1 MAEKGEKL
9 TPMMRQYMEIKEKHQ
24 DMVLFFRLGD
34 FYEMFGDDAI
44 EVSKL
49 LNLTLTKRVT
59 MPMCGIP
66 YHAVRNY
73 LRRLLDAGKKVAIC
87 EQLSLPDKAGEI
99 AEREVT
105 EIFTP
110 ATVVDDDYLDS
121 LSSSFVLAVNEDR
134 KGLYL
139 AWSDV
144 SAGSF
149 YVRTLPPEKDLSGLE
164 SVLSSVSPK
173 EIAVSDDLYFMEK
186 RLRSILDN
194 SGAMVTKLPSWY
206 FSLRE
211 GRKETEA
218 QFPPSALESFGIG
231 SDDMVLTASGALLR
245 YIRDNMKADLPQL
258 RGIERIGDGSFLSL
272 NAAAVRNLELIAPL
286 NGGRDGSL
294 FHAINRTRTASG
306 ARFMKDQI
314 LHPLCDRAAIEERL
328 GWVGRFVDD
337 GKELSRVRN
346 ILSSASDL
354 ERLSTKASMRRT
366 TPRDLISIA
375 DTIAS
380 FFELVSEREEY
391 LALAPSF
398 EDSFSELISFSDEV
412 TRAIN
417 RECTNL
423 NNPGTIIL
431 DGYDQDLDRER
442 ALMSSGTAVLD
453 DYVSRIREETG
464 IQTMRTGENR
474 IIGAFIEVSKGQLDK
489 VPDYFIRRQTLVGG
503 ERFTTP
509 ELEEIKGRI
518 SSAESNASSLE
529 REIFQRFSDRAFSIY
544 DEISRMGR
552 ILSLLD
558 YYSSLAFLARE
569 CGYTRPELIDDG
581 DIVIED
587 GRHPV
592 VESFTGR
599 AEYVSNSFSSEPSR
613 FSLITGPN
621 MAGKS
626 TYLRQIAIITL
637 MAHMGSFVPASRA
650 VIPLTD
656 KIFCRVGAS
665 DNLSR
670 GESTFLVE
678 MSETAMI
685 LRSATRRSLVIMDE
699 IGRGTSTEDGMSI
712 AFAVMEYMK
721 KLGAITLFATHYHE
735 LTMLDTSGIQL
746 LHMAVREERSTITF
760 LRKAEPGVSASSYG
774 IHVAKLAGLPKEVVR
789 DAAQFQ
795 RRHFADYSFDTS
807 QGDLFIDNEPVR
819 EPGTEEEV
827 IDDIMAF
834 DTDSSTPLEALMFIN
849 GLKGK
854 LERRPVDT
862 DRHI

>member
-1 MAEKGEKL
+1 
-9 TPMMRQYMEIKEKHQ
+9 
-24 DMVLFFRLGD
+24 
-34 FYEMFGDDAI
+34 
-44 EVSKL
+44 
-49 LNLTLTKRVT
+49 
-59 MPMCGIP
+59 
-66 YHAVRNY
+66 
-73 LRRLLDAGKKVAIC
+73 
-87 EQLSLPDKAGEI
+87 
-99 AEREVT
+99 
-105 EIFTP
+105 
-110 ATVVDDDYLDS
+110 
-121 LSSSFVLAVNEDR
+121 
-134 KGLYL
+134 
-139 AWSDV
+139 
-144 SAGSF
+144 
-149 YVRTLPPEKDLSGLE
+149 
-164 SVLSSVSPK
+164 
-173 EIAVSDDLYFMEK
+173 
-186 RLRSILDN
+186 
-194 SGAMVTKLPSWY
+194 
-206 FSLRE
+206 
-211 GRKETEA
+211 
-218 QFPPSALESFGIG
+218 
-231 SDDMVLTASGALLR
+231 
-245 YIRDNMKADLPQL
+245 
-258 RGIERIGDGSFLSL
+258 
-272 NAAAVRNLELIAPL
+272 
-286 NGGRDGSL
+286 
-294 FHAINRTRTASG
+294 
-306 ARFMKDQI
+306 
-314 LHPLCDRAAIEERL
+314 
-328 GWVGRFVDD
+328 
-337 GKELSRVRN
+337 
-346 ILSSASDL
+346 
-354 ERLSTKASMRRT
+354 
-366 TPRDLISIA
+366 
-375 DTIAS
+375 
-380 FFELVSEREEY
+380 
-391 LALAPSF
+391 
-398 EDSFSELISFSDEV
+398 
-412 TRAIN
+412 
-417 RECTNL
+417 
-423 NNPGTIIL
+423 
-431 DGYDQDLDRER
+431 
-442 ALMSSGTAVLD
+442 
-453 DYVSRIREETG
+453 
-464 IQTMRTGENR
+464 
-474 IIGAFIEVSKGQLDK
+474 
-489 VPDYFIRRQTLVGG
+489 
-503 ERFTTP
+503 
-509 ELEEIKGRI
+509 
-518 SSAESNASSLE
+518 
-529 REIFQRFSDRAFSIY
+529 
-544 DEISRMGR
+544 MGR
-552 ILSLLD
+552 ILSILD

>member
-1 MAEKGEKL
+1 MKEDKAKL
-9 TPMMRQYMEIKEKHQ
+9 TPMMRQYMAIKEKHQ

-44 EVSKL
+44 EVSHL

-66 YHAVRNY
+66 YHAVKNY

-87 EQLSLPDKAGEI
+87 EQLSLPEKAGEI

-105 EIFTP
+105 EIYTP

-134 KGLYL
+134 KGVYI
-139 AWSDV
+139 AWSDL

-164 SVLSSVSPK
+164 SVISSVSPK
-173 EIAVSDDLYFMEK
+173 EIAVSDDLYFTEK
-186 RLRSILDN
+186 RLRFILDN
-194 SGAMVTKLPSWY
+194 SGAMVSKLPSWY
-206 FSLRE
+206 FSQKE

-218 QFPPSALESFGIG
+218 QFPPSSLKAVGI
-231 SDDMVLTASGALLR
+231 SDDDMILSSSGALLR
-245 YIRDNMKADLPQL
+245 YIRDNIKGDTPQL
-258 RGIERIGDGSFLSL
+258 RVIEKIGEESFLSL

-286 NGGRDGSL
+286 SGGRDGSL

-314 LHPLCDRAAIEERL
+314 LHPLSERKAIEERL
-328 GWVGRFVDD
+328 EWVERFHSDGR
-337 GKELSRVRN
+337 ELERVRS
-346 ILSSASDL
+346 ILSASSDL
-354 ERLSTKASMRRT
+354 ERLSSKASMKRL
-366 TPRDLISIA
+366 TPRDLVSIG

-380 FFELVSEREEY
+380 FFELVSERREY
-391 LALAPSF
+391 LSLAPSF
-398 EDSFSELISFSDEV
+398 DSSFSDLIDFSGDV
-412 TRAIN
+412 LKAVS
-417 RECTNL
+417 RECTNI
-423 NNPGTIIL
+423 NNAGTIIL
-431 DGYDQDLDRER
+431 SGYSSELDNER
-442 ALMSSGTAVLD
+442 NLMESGSAVLE
-453 DYVSRIREETG
+453 DYISRIREETG
-464 IQTMRTGENR
+464 IQTIRSGENR
-474 IIGAFIEVSKGQLDK
+474 IIGAYIEVSKGQVDK
-489 VPDYFIRRQTLVGG
+489 VPDYFVRRQTLVGG

-518 SSAESNASSLE
+518 GAAEANAASIE
-529 REIFQRFSDRAFSIY
+529 REIFTRFVERAY
-544 DEISRMGR
+544 GLYPEISGMGR

-558 YYSSLAFLARE
+558 YYSSLAFLAKE
-569 CGYTRPELIDDG
+569 CGYSRPEIIDEG
-581 DIVIED
+581 EIEITD

-599 AEYVSNSFSSEPSR
+599 SEYVSNSFSSVPSR
-613 FSLITGPN
+613 FTLLTGPN

-626 TYLRQIAIITL
+626 TYLREIAIIVL
-637 MAHMGSFVPASRA
+637 MAHMGSFVPASKA

-721 KLGAITLFATHYHE
+721 KLGAVTLFATHYHE

-746 LHMAVREERSTITF
+746 LHMAVREERSTIVF
-760 LRKAEPGVSASSYG
+760 LRKAEPGISASSYG
-774 IHVAKLAGLPKEVVR
+774 IHVAKLAGLPKDVIK
-789 DAAQFQ
+789 DAASFQ

-807 QGDLFIDNEPVR
+807 QGDLFIDSSPPSEPTVS
-819 EPGTEEEV
+819 EEI
-827 IDDIMAF
+827 IDDIASF
-834 DTDSSTPLEALMFIN
+834 DTDSSTPLEALLFIAS
-849 GLKGK
+849 LKKK
-854 LERRPVDT
+854 LGGC
-862 DRHI
+862 